1 MSVSLP
7 PRRRFI
13 QPESGDDWPRIAA
26 RVLPDMPQEAA
37 IEQLKSW
44 NLFLVFRPASVI
56 TPSDILFIEPPAAA
70 AGQVQGA

>member
-1 MSVSLP
+1 MSTALP

-26 RVLPDMPQEAA
+26 RVMPDVPVEAA

-44 NLFLVFRPASVI
+44 NLFLVFRPVSVI
-56 TPSDILFIEPPAAA
+56 TPSDILFIEPPAAPAGQA
-70 AGQVQGA
+70 AGT